1 MDKYLLWTIYMMS
14 IYNCYILFEKN
25 NIFSSN
31 IMDIKCNNSVKSN
44 NPKQNNPKQ
53 NIVILYGY
61 SYIFMIIY
69 LLFFSFIF
77 MKVPV
82 LSNEFTFSIIKKLNI
97 NMFKILPYLLMCN
110 LIVYIGSSFNK
121 KSYEIVNKYPIRTFY
136 VNVALST
143 MIIMLTIK

>member
-1 MDKYLLWTIYMMS
+1 MDKYILWTIYMMS
-14 IYNCYILFEKN
+14 IYNCYVLFEKKK
-25 NIFSSN
+25 ILSN
-31 IMDIKCNNSVKSN
+31 IMDIKCNNGVKSN
-44 NPKQNNPKQ
+44 NPNE

-82 LSNEFTFSIIKKLNI
+82 LHNKFTFSIIKTLNI
-97 NMFKILPYLLMCN
+97 NMFKVLPYLILCN
-110 LIVYIGSSFNK
+110 LFVYCGSSFNK
-121 KSYEIVNKYPIRTFY
+121 KSYKTINKYPIRTFY